1 MKEPCYSKTKYSSET
16 KEKSY
21 LVYKRIDFINY
32 WLYTFAAIGLLCL
45 TEPFVTI
52 WLGKDFVMSRGILF
66 VSIITF
72 YLKGIN
78 SGIDIAKNAAG
89 LYYPDRYVPIFEAI
103 LNLVL
108 SIFLANKI
116 GLLGVLVGTL
126 VSFLVFSFW
135 IKPYVV
141 YRDVFQVPF
150 KEYVLWESKKII
162 IALFIAGALFG
173 TQSLIHIS
181 NAFTELIVKLIIT
194 AIVSNLMLVI
204 VFYRTE
210 EFDYIKIFCKNIFG
224 KLINSHKNNTF

>member
-1 MKEPCYSKTKYSSET
+1 M
-16 KEKSY
+16 
-21 LVYKRIDFINY
+21 
-32 WLYTFAAIGLLCL
+32 
-45 TEPFVTI
+45 
-52 WLGKDFVMSRGILF
+52 
-66 VSIITF
+66 
-72 YLKGIN
+72 
-78 SGIDIAKNAAG
+78 
-89 LYYPDRYVPIFEAI
+89 
-103 LNLVL
+103 
-108 SIFLANKI
+108 
-116 GLLGVLVGTL
+116 LVGTL

-194 AIVSNLMLVI
+194 VIVSNLMLVF